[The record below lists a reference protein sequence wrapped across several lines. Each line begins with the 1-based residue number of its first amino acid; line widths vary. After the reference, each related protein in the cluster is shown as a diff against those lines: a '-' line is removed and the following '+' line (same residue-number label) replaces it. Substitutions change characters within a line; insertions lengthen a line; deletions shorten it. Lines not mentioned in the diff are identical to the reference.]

1 MRAYILSILFLLIAC
16 SETKPVAEKDPDPIF
31 NGESIDLKYTE
42 IVGVLDTEVKPG
54 KNLIWCSTLIS
65 AWKEIEKKI
74 TKESPLF
81 LEENSLVT
89 SLNAAVDP
97 STYVPDKASYSN
109 AGVIKDGILDEIKQ
123 DLNKK
128 FPGKSMPNFSGLSPT
143 DIISYAY
150 LKAGIKF
157 SEPYH
162 VNDEPFI
169 FTDSKGKETK
179 VNSFGIFGRDT
190 YNSSMAAQ
198 IKVLYGKVKNGV
210 KQFIVDL
217 DRDSSDYQI
226 LIASIEP
233 QTSLESAVKFINER
247 LEVSGLQRYF
257 SRGDTLIV
265 PQTVWKITHHY
276 EELLKQNFKNKNI
289 EGYYISRAQQDI
301 EFKLHSK
308 GAEVESE
315 VMMDAKKSIDDET
328 EYFDGKYEF
337 DKPFYILM
345 RKRGEEQHFF
355 VMYVDNAELLHPWK

>member
-1 MRAYILSILFLLIAC
+1 MRAYLLSILFLLLAC
-16 SETKPVAEKDPDPIF
+16 SEPNPVTEKDPDPIF
-31 NGESIDLKYTE
+31 RGESSDLKNTE

-74 TKESPLF
+74 TKEPPLF
-81 LEENSLVT
+81 LEENSLVS

-97 STYVPDKASYSN
+97 STYVPEKASYSN
-109 AGVIKDGILDEIKQ
+109 AGVIKDGILDEIKK
-123 DLNKK
+123 DLNEK
-128 FPGKSMPNFSGLSPT
+128 FPGKSMPNFVGLNPS

-157 SEPYH
+157 SEPYNE
-162 VNDEPFI
+162 NDEPFI
-169 FTDSKGKETK
+169 FTDSNGKKSK

-190 YNSSMAAQ
+190 YNSSMASQ

-217 DRDSSDYQI
+217 DRNSSHYQI

-233 QTSLESAVKFINER
+233 QTSLENAVKFINDR
-247 LEVSGLQRYF
+247 LEATGLQRYF

-265 PQTVWKITHHY
+265 PQTVWKIIHHY
-276 EELLKQNFKNKNI
+276 EELLKQNFKNKNL

-315 VMMDAKKSIDDET
+315 VEILMEKSAVPKLE
-328 EYFDGKYEF
+328 FDGKYEF
-337 DKPFYILM
+337 DKPFYIIM
-345 RKRGEEQHFF
+345 RKRGEEQPFF